1 MKKIFLFVGICGLL
15 LACEKP
21 QPEPQPEPQKQEFV
35 GSYDVTT
42 TGTLYLT
49 DDGGNNPLTPDSI
62 PIPEYSQSILI
73 EQFNKD
79 SLIISYEDTIQK
91 PFKAKINSITT
102 FSYEAPFNMDFDI
115 FVLSADLIGT
125 RNGEGIQINK
135 DSIVMNDSITNGTFE
150 TIYRIT
156 GDTLRGT
163 FNGTLQHRAK
173 RK

>member
-21 QPEPQPEPQKQEFV
+21 QPQPEPQQQKFV

-79 SLIISYEDTIQK
+79 SLLISYEDTIQD
-91 PFKAKINSITT
+91 PFKAKINSVTT
-102 FSYEAPFNMDFDI
+102 FSYEAPFNMDLDI

-150 TIYRIT
+150 VIFF
-156 GDTLRGT
+156 GGTLKGT

>member
-15 LACEKP
+15 LACEK
-21 QPEPQPEPQKQEFV
+21 PEPQKQEFV

-49 DDGGNNPLTPDSI
+49 DDSI

-150 TIYRIT
+150 IIYRIT

>member
-1 MKKIFLFVGICGLL
+1 MKKIFLFAGICGLL

-21 QPEPQPEPQKQEFV
+21 QPQPEPQQQDFV

-42 TGTLYLT
+42 TGKVYLI
-49 DDGGNNPLTPDSI
+49 DEGGNNPLTPDSL
-62 PIPEYSQSILI
+62 PIPEYAQSITI
-73 EQFNKD
+73 AQFNKD
-79 SLIISYEDTIQK
+79 SLIISYEDSIQE
-91 PFKAKINSITT
+91 PFKAKINSATT
-102 FSYEAPFNMDFDI
+102 FSYEAPFDMK
-115 FVLSADLIGT
+115 VLTAKLIGT
-125 RNGEGIQINK
+125 RDGEGIQINK

-150 TIYRIT
+150 IIYRIT

>member
-1 MKKIFLFVGICGLL
+1 MKKIFLFAGICGLL

-21 QPEPQPEPQKQEFV
+21 QPQPEPQQQDFV

-42 TGTLYLT
+42 TGKVYLI
-49 DDGGNNPLTPDSI
+49 DEGGNNPLTPDSI

-150 TIYRIT
+150 IIYRIT

>member
-21 QPEPQPEPQKQEFV
+21 QPEPQPEPQKQDFV

-42 TGTLYLT
+42 TGKVYLI
-49 DDGGNNPLTPDSI
+49 DEGGNNPLTPDSL
-62 PIPEYSQSILI
+62 PIPEYAQSITI
-73 EQFNKD
+73 AQFNKD
-79 SLIISYEDTIQK
+79 SLIISYEDSIQE
-91 PFKAKINSITT
+91 PFKAKINSATT
-102 FSYEAPFNMDFDI
+102 FSYEAPFDMK
-115 FVLSADLIGT
+115 VLTAKLIGT
-125 RNGEGIQINK
+125 RDGEGTQINK
-135 DSIVMNDSITNGTFE
+135 DSIVMNDNVTNGIFE
-150 TIYRIT
+150 VIFF

>member
-1 MKKIFLFVGICGLL
+1 MKKIFLFVGICSLL

-21 QPEPQPEPQKQEFV
+21 QQQEFV

-49 DDGGNNPLTPDSI
+49 DDGGNNPLTPNSF

-73 EQFNKD
+73 EQLNKD
-79 SLIISYEDTIQK
+79 SLLISYEDTIQD
-91 PFKAKINSITT
+91 PFKAKIKSVTT
-102 FSYEAPFNMDFDI
+102 FIYEAPFNMDVNLG
-115 FVLSADLIGT
+115 VLSAKLTGT
-125 RNGEGIQINK
+125 RDGEGIQINK
-135 DSIVMNDSITNGTFE
+135 DSIVMNDNVTIFE
-150 TIYRIT
+150 VIFF
-156 GDTLRGT
+156 GDTLKGT